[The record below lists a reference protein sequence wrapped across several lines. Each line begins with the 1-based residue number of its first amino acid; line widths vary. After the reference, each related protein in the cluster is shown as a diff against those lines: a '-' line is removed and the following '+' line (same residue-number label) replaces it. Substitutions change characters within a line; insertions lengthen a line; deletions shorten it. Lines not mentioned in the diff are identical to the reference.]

1 MLLFFLFFAMDIMA
15 GYLFLLCVIGRG
27 TEFSDRRE
35 LFIFSFPSGAAL
47 IILLLFTANQGV
59 SLVLNRNSLF
69 LCLATLTL
77 LMALLLH
84 FRSGGYPVSP
94 LRRKEKFPSRK
105 PHFYQRLCLVF
116 ILSTFIVFFIYKIMA
131 PIYFW
136 DAWSYHLPIAEKILR
151 SGNLPT
157 DVSLSSAELA
167 NAYPSFIPILYGIEN
182 ILFGY
187 PHYWLIKL
195 FSFIFAALSCSL
207 VYRISRLGLAN
218 DRGSALSAVIICL
231 SMEMFLFYSVF
242 ASTTIV
248 MNFFCLGAVYF
259 LTRYLLS
266 GEERWLYLIGVNLG
280 FAYWVEYPGALFAAV
295 FLLALFAISVIPSG
309 RKDVTPLRLGVR
321 GFTKICL
328 PAFCIVL
335 PHLARNLLLFGN
347 PVYPA
352 LAGIL
357 GGKNIDAWA
366 IQHSTN
372 LPGLQGFAL
381 WFDVLHW
388 GFLAPLFFLLYLFRG
403 KWRKSS
409 LELFIVAL
417 YFVYY
422 IAYLLLL
429 RYPPSAGDSSKFLI
443 PILCLAAVLGG
454 SVMKD
459 MFTKG
464 LRLSET
470 VALIVLLMAWQIV
483 TCRNELLLNT
493 NAYWPIT
500 PLHSWR
506 AWLGFLNGAIF
517 DFYQTGLIVVVILC
531 YILSTVKVSP
541 WIKKSL
547 LTLAMTIFMGQVF
560 QQIAFPLIWHIDRA
574 HKDPI
579 YHYIEYINP
588 RWLQPEG
595 EWMEKNLPRDAML
608 FSFDSRFYIIPR
620 RIVPADSYQ
629 LKELY
634 QAKSVAEAVRIL
646 KTHGITHIHLNETAY
661 PHPLYQDLP
670 FLSYLD
676 DPRYFLLVY
685 SSRERAS
692 VPGGCPGIR
701 IYKLI

>member
-1 MLLFFLFFAMDIMA
+1 MDIMA
-15 GYLFLLCVIGRG
+15 GYLFLLCIIGRG
-27 TEFSDRRE
+27 AEFRDRRE

-47 IILLLFTANQGV
+47 ITLILFTANQGV

-69 LCLATLTL
+69 LCLVTLTL
-77 LMALLLH
+77 LMTLLLY
-84 FRSGGYPVSP
+84 FRSGSYPASP

-105 PHFYQRLCLVF
+105 SHFYQRLCSVF

-136 DAWSYHLPIAEKILR
+136 DVWSYHLPIAEKILR

-207 VYRISRLGLAN
+207 VYRISRIGLVH
-218 DRGSALSAVIICL
+218 DRESALSAVIICL

-242 ASTTIV
+242 ASSTIV
-248 MNFFCLGAVYF
+248 MNFFCLGAIYF
-259 LTRYLLS
+259 LARFHLS
-266 GEERWLYLIGVNLG
+266 GDERCLYLIGVNLG

-295 FLLALFAISVIPSG
+295 FLFALFAMSMIPSG

-347 PVYPA
+347 PIYPA
-352 LAGIL
+352 LADIL

-381 WFDVLHW
+381 WFDLLHW
-388 GFLAPLFFLLYLFRG
+388 GFLAPLFFILYLFRS
-403 KWRKSS
+403 KWWKSP

-417 YFVYY
+417 YFAYY
-422 IAYLLLL
+422 IAYLLIL
-429 RYPPSAGDSSKFLI
+429 RYPPSAGDSSKFLL

-454 SVMKD
+454 SVMRD
-459 MFTKG
+459 MFTRG
-464 LRLSET
+464 LRISET

-483 TCRNELLLNT
+483 SCRSELLLDT
-493 NAYWPIT
+493 DHYWPIADIASW
-500 PLHSWR
+500 HSWLR
-506 AWLGFLNGAIF
+506 FLNGAIF

-531 YILSTVKVSP
+531 YILNTARLST
-541 WIKKSL
+541 WIKENL
-547 LTLAMTIFMGQVF
+547 LAVGMVIFMGQVF

-574 HKDPI
+574 HKDPS

-595 EWMEKNLPRDAML
+595 EWMEKNLPRDAVL

-629 LKELY
+629 SKELY
-634 QAKSVAEAVRIL
+634 QAKSVDEAVRIL
-646 KTHGITHIHLNETAY
+646 KMHGITHIHLNETAY
-661 PHPLYQDLP
+661 THPLYQELP
-670 FLSYLD
+670 ILRYLD
-676 DPRYFLLVY
+676 DPRYFSLAY

-692 VPGGCPGIR
+692 VPRGCPGIR
-701 IYKLI
+701 IYKLL